1 MNAEATVLKLYPL
14 GENGL
19 IAVWCTEEGLIRTAA
34 KSARKP
40 GSPFAGCLDIFYQCR
55 MQWTQ
60 AKKGDLHTLT
70 SADLLSPRLALRKSY
85 LRLSAA
91 GYFARLF
98 LQMLEP
104 DTPIPEFYD
113 LLQRAYTYLENND
126 PTLRAVLHFEQELA
140 RLHGIAHPG
149 IPAHVILKSHFGK
162 LPPQR
167 ENCSEAWNK
176 RKLSNMP
183 ILLSSSAGDVPRPA
197 QHVLPP
203 GRDAHCSVR
212 EIDLSAAF
220 GQNIRH
226 GFTA

>member
-1 MNAEATVLKLYPL
+1 MNAEATVLKLYTL

-40 GSPFAGCLDIFYQCR
+40 CSPFAGRLDIFYQCR

-162 LPPQR
+162 LPSQR
-167 ENCSEAWNK
+167 E
-176 RKLSNMP
+176 KLLGS
-183 ILLSSSAGDVPRPA
+183 LEQKES
-197 QHVLPP
+197 
-203 GRDAHCSVR
+203 
-212 EIDLSAAF
+212 
-220 GQNIRH
+220 
-226 GFTA
+226 

>member
-19 IAVWCTEEGLIRTAA
+19 IVVWCTEEGIIRTARQKRQKA
-34 KSARKP
+34 QQPLCRAP
-40 GSPFAGCLDIFYQCR
+40 GPLLPVPHAVDAGKNGRPALP
-55 MQWTQ
+55 
-60 AKKGDLHTLT
+60 T
-70 SADLLSPRLALRKSY
+70 SADLLSPRLPLRKSY

-113 LLQRAYTYLENND
+113 LLQRAYAYLENND
-126 PTLRAVLHFEQELA
+126 PSLRAVLHFEQELA

-167 ENCSEAWNK
+167 E
-176 RKLSNMP
+176 KLLGSLEQKEN
-183 ILLSSSAGDVPRPA
+183 
-197 QHVLPP
+197 
-203 GRDAHCSVR
+203 
-212 EIDLSAAF
+212 
-220 GQNIRH
+220 
-226 GFTA
+226 

>member
-19 IAVWCTEEGLIRTAA
+19 IVVWCTEEGIIRTAA

-40 GSPFAGCLDIFYQCR
+40 NSPFAGRLDLFYQCR

-60 AKKGDLHTLT
+60 AKTGDLHSLT
-70 SADLLSPRLALRKSY
+70 SADLLSPRLLLRKSY

-113 LLQRAYTYLENND
+113 LLQRAYAYLENND

-167 ENCSEAWNK
+167 E
-176 RKLSNMP
+176 KLLGSLEQKEN
-183 ILLSSSAGDVPRPA
+183 
-197 QHVLPP
+197 
-203 GRDAHCSVR
+203 
-212 EIDLSAAF
+212 
-220 GQNIRH
+220 
-226 GFTA
+226 

>member
-19 IAVWCTEEGLIRTAA
+19 IVVWCTEEGIIRTAA

-40 GSPFAGCLDIFYQCR
+40 NSPFAGRL
-55 MQWTQ
+55 
-60 AKKGDLHTLT
+60 DLHSLT
-70 SADLLSPRLALRKSY
+70 SADLLSPRLPLRKSY

-113 LLQRAYTYLENND
+113 LLQRAYAYLENND
-126 PTLRAVLHFEQELA
+126 PSLRAVLHFEQELA

-167 ENCSEAWNK
+167 E
-176 RKLSNMP
+176 KLLGSLEQKEN
-183 ILLSSSAGDVPRPA
+183 
-197 QHVLPP
+197 
-203 GRDAHCSVR
+203 
-212 EIDLSAAF
+212 
-220 GQNIRH
+220 
-226 GFTA
+226 

>member
-1 MNAEATVLKLYPL
+1 MHGRRPYQDGGKKRQKTLQ
-14 GENGL
+14 
-19 IAVWCTEEGLIRTAA
+19 
-34 KSARKP
+34 
-40 GSPFAGCLDIFYQCR
+40 PFAGRLDIFYQCR

-162 LPPQR
+162 LPSQR
-167 ENCSEAWNK
+167 E
-176 RKLSNMP
+176 KLLGS
-183 ILLSSSAGDVPRPA
+183 LEQKES
-197 QHVLPP
+197 
-203 GRDAHCSVR
+203 
-212 EIDLSAAF
+212 
-220 GQNIRH
+220 
-226 GFTA
+226 